1 MLRIECYP
9 VLDGLCVSVAG
20 VPLHQV
26 LDPDGNGPT
35 RVQRVVPL
43 ATIEA
48 MGLDEALR
56 DYLVDII
63 VLYPGLLRYAL
74 S

>member
-20 VPLHQV
+20 VPLAKV

-35 RVQRVVPL
+35 RVQRVIPL
-43 ATIEA
+43 ETIES
-48 MGLDEALR
+48 MGLDEAMR
-56 DYLVDII
+56 DVLVDVI

-74 S
+74 H